1 MRKGRG
7 VGIDVEEKEREI
19 EQREENISKKEDEK
33 RIKMLAGI
41 KGRQRAGSMP
51 DIEKWMIKRK
61 RDEEEKGIE
70 TGDEELT
77 AFKKSNIINRS
88 PLKKEKEEGEG
99 TGLILGEIRK
109 LGEEE
114 RRDKVEVL
122 DKLEGIRSEIEGIKK
137 EMKWKEEGKRGIK
150 GKKRERS

>member
-1 MRKGRG
+1 MR
-7 VGIDVEEKEREI
+7 VGIEGREI
-19 EQREENISKKEDEK
+19 ERREEDISKKEDEK

-77 AFKKSNIINRS
+77 VFKKSNIINRS

-109 LGEEE
+109 LGEEG
-114 RRDKVEVL
+114 RRDKVKVL

-137 EMKWKEEGKRGIK
+137 EMK
-150 GKKRERS
+150 